1 MCNINPKKYWQMTTE
16 IDTGLFTLA
25 QDVGAALSA
34 AGLTLTTAES
44 CTGGWVAQCV
54 TDIAGSSG
62 WFDRGF
68 VVYTNEA
75 KTDLLGISPATITEH
90 GAVSEATALA
100 MVAGALAHSR
110 AQVAVAVT
118 GIAGPGGGSPEK
130 PVGTVWL
137 AWQRRGRDAIARLA
151 RFDGDRWA
159 VRRQTVA
166 AALRGVIDVCR
177 D

>member
-1 MCNINPKKYWQMTTE
+1 MTGET
-16 IDTGLFTLA
+16 DTGLFTLA
-25 QDVGAALSA
+25 QEVGAALSA
-34 AGLTLTTAES
+34 AGLTLATAES
-44 CTGGWVAQCV
+44 CTGGWIAQCV

-62 WFDRGF
+62 WFERGF
-68 VVYTNEA
+68 VAYTNEA
-75 KTDLLGISPATITEH
+75 KADLLGVSPAIIATH
-90 GAVSEATALA
+90 GAVSEAAVLA
-100 MVAGALAHSR
+100 MATGALARSR

-151 RFDGDRWA
+151 RFDGDRRA
-159 VRRQTVA
+159 VRRQTVV
-166 AALRGVIDVCR
+166 AALRGVIDACR

>member
-1 MCNINPKKYWQMTTE
+1 MTTE
-16 IDTGLFTLA
+16 TDADLFALA
-25 QDVGAALSA
+25 QEVGAALAA

-44 CTGGWVAQCV
+44 CTGGWIAQCV

-62 WFDRGF
+62 WFERGF
-68 VVYTNEA
+68 VAYANDA
-75 KTDLLGISPATITEH
+75 KIDMLGVDSAIIAAQ
-90 GAVSEATALA
+90 GAVSEAAVLA
-100 MVAGALAHSR
+100 MVAGALARSR

-137 AWQRRGRDAIARLA
+137 AWQRRGRDAIARLE
-151 RFDGDRWA
+151 RFDGDRRA
-159 VRRQTVA
+159 VRRQTVIV
-166 AALRGVIDVCR
+166 ALRGVIDACR

>member
-1 MCNINPKKYWQMTTE
+1 MTTE
-16 IDTGLFTLA
+16 ADADLFNLA
-25 QDVGAALSA
+25 QEVGVALSA
-34 AGLTLTTAES
+34 AGLMLATAES
-44 CTGGWVAQCV
+44 CTGGWIAQSV

-62 WFDRGF
+62 WFERGF

-75 KTDLLGISPATITEH
+75 KTDLLGVNPAIIAAH

-110 AQVAVAVT
+110 AHVAVAVT
-118 GIAGPGGGSPEK
+118 GVAGPGGGSPEK

-137 AWQRRGRDAIARLA
+137 AWQRRDREAIARLA
-151 RFDGDRWA
+151 RFDGDRRA
-159 VRRQTVA
+159 VRRQTVL
-166 AALRGVIDVCR
+166 AALRGVIDACR